1 MKYSKFDHSP
11 EAKAEYLEARRR
23 EKAKY
28 EIVLI
33 MEYTVPLSEPGESIE
48 AFIVRTQKDYRHVVD
63 SLPYIVPG
71 TKLMLTLTVWGVNQS
86 TQNAINATI
95 EMLEAKGSIDN
106 ADNIAA
112 IYASATG
119 IGTPELEVVIREY
132 NQSWLVPR

>member
-11 EAKAEYLEARRR
+11 EAKAEYG
-23 EKAKY
+23 
-28 EIVLI
+28 IVAI
-33 MEYTVPLSEPGESIE
+33 AEYTVPLSEPGESIE
-48 AFIVRTQKDYRHVVD
+48 AFIVRTQKDYKHVID

-71 TKLMLTLTVWGVNQS
+71 PKLMLTLTVWGVNQS